1 MGIVKSNYVSE
12 YTQWMREQADQHPEW
27 EADQRAGRALWW
39 DKKQDLDTTARHQ
52 AAKVPAK
59 AYPYDVNF

>member
-1 MGIVKSNYVSE
+1 MGIVNSNYVSD
-12 YTQWMREQADQHPEW
+12 YTTWMREQMAQNPEW
-27 EADQRAGRALWW
+27 EESQRTGRALWW
-39 DKKQDLDTTARHQ
+39 DKKQELDTTARYD